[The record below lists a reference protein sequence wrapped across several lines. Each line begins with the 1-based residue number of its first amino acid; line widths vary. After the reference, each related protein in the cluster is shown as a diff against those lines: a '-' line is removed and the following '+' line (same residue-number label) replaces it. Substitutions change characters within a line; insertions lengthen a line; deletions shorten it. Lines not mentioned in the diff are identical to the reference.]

1 MKRLLKLFLGWAFVA
16 LGIVG
21 LVLPVL
27 QGLLF
32 IAIGFAILAQESEWA
47 RRQLEKLR
55 HRYPQLSEK
64 FDTAA
69 DKANATLRRFT
80 TRRSE

>member
-1 MKRLLKLFLGWAFVA
+1 MKRWLKLILGWAFVA

-27 QGLLF
+27 QGALF
-32 IAIGFAILAQESEWA
+32 LAIGFGILAQEYEWA
-47 RRQLEKLR
+47 ETQLHKLLQ
-55 HRYPQLSEK
+55 RYPQLSEK
-64 FDTAA
+64 FETAA
-69 DKANATLRRFT
+69 DKLNSFLGRLT